1 MSSGYYVTFEQA
13 IPTAKRFIEFVNRSK
28 SPWHAVQSVRE
39 RLEKSGYKRL
49 NERMEWTRE
58 QLKPNSKYYFTRNQS
73 TIVAFSIGG
82 KYRPGNA
89 FKVIGAHTDSPDLRI
104 KPNSAQTSQ
113 GYQQVGVQTYGGGL
127 WHTWFDRDLT
137 IAGRAIVRTGDGSSF
152 EHRLFEVG
160 KPILRIPNL
169 AIHLNRGVNDEGF
182 KFNKEKHLLPIIGT
196 AVKEQLLDKKN
207 DGKNGEKHH
216 SVLMDLM
223 AKELQCK
230 PEDIREFELSVTDFA
245 PSTIGGARDEFIF
258 SPRLDNLMSCYCAVE
273 SLLAEENSLADDPD
287 IRVIA
292 LFDHEEVGSGSAQG
306 AASATMQDVF
316 RRLNDILAHGENG
329 TELYN
334 RSIAKSYIISSDMA
348 HAVHPNYVDK
358 HQEKHRPMMHEGCVL
373 KINANQRY
381 ATNSVTSF
389 LIKEIASRHNIPLQ
403 EFVVSN
409 DMACGSTIGP
419 IIAANIGVRTL
430 DLGIPQLSM
439 HSIREQCGT
448 VDVVSTIDLFKAFWR
463 EFRELDD
470 KLEID

>member
-1 MSSGYYVTFEQA
+1 M
-13 IPTAKRFIEFVNRSK
+13 
-28 SPWHAVQSVRE
+28 
-39 RLEKSGYKRL
+39 
-49 NERMEWTRE
+49 
-58 QLKPNSKYYFTRNQS
+58 
-73 TIVAFSIGG
+73 
-82 KYRPGNA
+82 
-89 FKVIGAHTDSPDLRI
+89 
-104 KPNSAQTSQ
+104 
-113 GYQQVGVQTYGGGL
+113 QTYGGGL

-137 IAGRAIVRTGDGSSF
+137 IAGRAIVRTGEGSF

-169 AIHLNRGVNDEGF
+169 AIHLNRSVNDEGF

-196 AVKEQLLDKKN
+196 AVREQLLDKKE
-207 DGKNGEKHH
+207 KNGEGEKHH

-273 SLLAEENSLADDPD
+273 SLLAEDKSLADDSD

-316 RRLNDILAHGENG
+316 RRLNDILAHGENA
-329 TELYN
+329 TELYS

-419 IIAANIGVRTL
+419 IVAANIGVRTL